1 MNAVPIM
8 PGTACGAESTAL
20 RVWMFGTLD
29 YSAFARLHD
38 QIRREVENGESP
50 ALLLCEIARFISVGR
65 EGSWT
70 HILLDPEEDA
80 EGTSEVRWVARGGG
94 CWLHLPGQMMAAAIL
109 PLRRLGLTLGEHLRR
124 MQTVL
129 RRVLAEHEVANLS
142 VEPGRFVLAGRRPIA
157 CLGVAVA
164 NDVTGYGA
172 ILNVNPLLE
181 PYRRVLVGDRQ
192 RPMTS
197 MARECRRPL
206 RPARVRE
213 RFLDHFTAVYGFAR
227 STLFLE
233 HPSLGPENRSHA
245 IASPR

>member
-1 MNAVPIM
+1 VNAVPIM
-8 PGTACGAESTAL
+8 PGTPCSAEGTAL
-20 RVWMFGTLD
+20 RVWMFGTLE
-29 YSAFARLHD
+29 YSAFVRLHD
-38 QIRREVENGESP
+38 QVRREVENGEAP
-50 ALLLCEIARFISVGR
+50 ALLLCEISRFISVGR

-70 HILLDPEEDA
+70 HILLDPEDDA
-80 EGTSEVRWVARGGG
+80 EVAGEVRWVARGGG
-94 CWLHLPGQMMAAAIL
+94 CWLHLPGQLMAAAIL

-124 MQTVL
+124 MQTAL
-129 RRVLAEHEVANLS
+129 RRLLVEHEVLNLS
-142 VEPGRFVLAGRRPIA
+142 VEPYRFVFAGRRPIA
-157 CLGVAVA
+157 CLGVSVA

-213 RFLDHFTAVYGFAR
+213 RFLDHFTAAYGFAR